1 MITRNQSKKFDSL
14 ELEPLNP
21 EIERTCR
28 ANRSATRRKKFASG
42 IEERVEL
49 FEMSQ
54 PRNPVNPQLGLPL
67 NPPEGHVEDI
77 NDDDGD
83 FIINNGGNNGAN
95 GANGAANPP
104 IGVVVDPLHPIG
116 NVQRPPQQEGWQQ
129 GFIPPQGN
137 PQVPPQGNGNNM
149 AYLHDIQCPVI
160 SVSPSCIVLS
170 ATARN
175 YDLKTL

>member
-28 ANRSATRRKKFASG
+28 ANLSATRRRRLASG

-54 PRNPVNPQLGLPL
+54 PRNPTNPQLGLPL

-77 NDDDGD
+77 NDNDED
-83 FIINNGGNNGAN
+83 FIINNGGNIGAN
-95 GANGAANPP
+95 GANRAANPP
-104 IGVVVDPLHPIG
+104 IGVIVDPLRPNV
-116 NVQRPPQQEGWQQ
+116 NVQQ
-129 GFIPPQGN
+129 
-137 PQVPPQGNGNNM
+137 
-149 AYLHDIQCPVI
+149 
-160 SVSPSCIVLS
+160 PSQ
-170 ATARN
+170 
-175 YDLKTL
+175 

>member
-28 ANRSATRRKKFASG
+28 ANRSATRRRKSASG

-54 PRNPVNPQLGLPL
+54 PRNPANPQLGLPL

-83 FIINNGGNNGAN
+83 FIINNGGKNGD
-95 GANGAANPP
+95 NGAANPP
-104 IGVVVDPLHPIG
+104 IGVIVDPLWPVV
-116 NVQRPPQQEGWQQ
+116 NVQQPPQQGGRQQ
-129 GFIPPQGN
+129 GYVQPQGI
-137 PQVPPQGNGNNM
+137 PRVPLQGNGDNR
-149 AYLHDIQCPVI
+149 AYLRDI
-160 SVSPSCIVLS
+160 
-170 ATARN
+170 
-175 YDLKTL
+175 

>member
-14 ELEPLNP
+14 ELESLNP

-28 ANRSATRRKKFASG
+28 ANRSATRRRKLASG

-54 PRNPVNPQLGLPL
+54 PRNPANPQLGLPP

-77 NDDDGD
+77 NEDDED

-95 GANGAANPP
+95 GANRAANPP
-104 IGVVVDPLHPIG
+104 TGAIVDPIRPIA
-116 NVQRPPQQEGWQQ
+116 NVQQTPQQG
-129 GFIPPQGN
+129 
-137 PQVPPQGNGNNM
+137 
-149 AYLHDIQCPVI
+149 
-160 SVSPSCIVLS
+160 
-170 ATARN
+170 R
-175 YDLKTL
+175 